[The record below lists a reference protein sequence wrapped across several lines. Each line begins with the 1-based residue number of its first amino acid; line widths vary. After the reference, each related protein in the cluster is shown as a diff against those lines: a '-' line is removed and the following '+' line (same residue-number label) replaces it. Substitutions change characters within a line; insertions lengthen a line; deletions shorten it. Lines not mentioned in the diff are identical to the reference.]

1 MDVTDLELKIGESN
15 TERFE
20 MLRSKTLGFKYNKIE
35 KEELK
40 TTQNKYTSDVIFL
53 TRILHSEDFCNSI
66 EAEMEGLNIVYSLE
80 YNWFK
85 IASAFERVLL
95 EDGMPTKVNKLYT
108 FDDNLPW
115 TDEIK
120 KKFKSVECVLEK
132 VVTKEYLQG
141 TRLIHKTAAMGLT
154 RLTHAKSYFKVDK
167 SRQGLGLMLE
177 AMQYYGMLI
186 TQLNDLEIQMGRAQ
200 LGYGK
205 KNNGGKRPS
214 LRPIANYVQRVIDN
228 YLLIKPEAS
237 NEEVYTFITKNISE
251 DNKPENGERTD
262 IQALKAAIIEM
273 NQKYSAK
280 GGSSD
285 LKLKITTLRL
295 WKKKNII
302 SL

>member
-40 TTQNKYTSDVIFL
+40 TTQNKYTSDVVFL

-120 KKFKSVECVLEK
+120 RKFESVECVLEK

-200 LGYGK
+200 LGYGQ

-214 LRPIANYVQRVIDN
+214 LLPIAPLVQKVIDN
-228 YLLIKPEAS
+228 YLIKKPKAS
-237 NEEVYTFITKNISE
+237 NTEVFKHITKRLNE
-251 DNKPENGERTD
+251 DNKLIENENTNFYELRD
-262 IQALKAAIIEM
+262 AI
-273 NQKYSAK
+273 
-280 GGSSD
+280 SD
-285 LKLKITTLRL
+285 LKQKLSENNKKADLALKISTLRQ
-295 WKKKNII
+295 WKTRGYIK
-302 SL
+302 L

>member
-40 TTQNKYTSDVIFL
+40 TTQNKYTSDVVFL

-120 KKFKSVECVLEK
+120 RKFKSVECVLEK

-154 RLTHAKSYFKVDK
+154 RLSHAKSYFKVDK

-200 LGYGK
+200 LGYGQ

-214 LRPIANYVQRVIDN
+214 LLPIAPLVQKVIDN
-228 YLLIKPEAS
+228 YLIKKPKAS
-237 NEEVYTFITKNISE
+237 NTEVFKHITKRLNE
-251 DNKPENGERTD
+251 DNKLIENENTNFYELRD
-262 IQALKAAIIEM
+262 PI
-273 NQKYSAK
+273 
-280 GGSSD
+280 SD
-285 LKLKITTLRL
+285 LKQKLSENNKKADLALKISTLRQ
-295 WKKKNII
+295 WKTRGYIK
-302 SL
+302 L